1 MGQLED
7 IQVFIRVV
15 ESGGIGRAAEQ
26 LNIAKSAV
34 SRRLSELEARLG
46 CKLINRTTRSFSLTG
61 VGKTYYE
68 RALKVADSVTE
79 MNTEV
84 ANVGAA
90 LSGVLRIAVPQSF
103 GLMHLTPAIDLFV
116 KQHPEIT
123 IQIDFSDRH
132 VDIVEEGFDVALRIS
147 GMKDSNFQARRL
159 CPVHHVLAASPEYL
173 QRKGSV
179 TTISDLKHHQM
190 LKYTGSSIALWSIID
205 ANGKEHQLSLTK
217 AMSANSGDFL
227 KDMAIAGHGIV
238 NLPTFLIWKALAS
251 GDLVR
256 LLPDCSMTTIDAY
269 AIYPMN
275 RFLPKRARLFIDFL
289 VERFGDN
296 PYWDQHL

>member
-15 ESGGIGRAAEQ
+15 ESGGIGRAAVQ

-46 CKLINRTTRSFSLTG
+46 CKLINRTTRSSSLTE

-68 RALKVADSVTE
+68 RALKVADSFNE
-79 MNTEV
+79 MNAEV
-84 ANVGAA
+84 ADVGTA

-103 GLMHLTPAIDLFV
+103 GLLHLTPAIDLFV

-123 IQIDFSDRH
+123 VQIDFSDRH

-147 GMKDSNFQARRL
+147 NMTDSNFQARKL
-159 CPVHHVLAASPEYL
+159 CVVQHVLAASPKYIKRTGEIN
-173 QRKGSV
+173 S
-179 TTISDLKHHQM
+179 ISDLENRQI
-190 LKYTGSSIALWSIID
+190 LKYTGATSALWNITDSK
-205 ANGKEHQLSLTK
+205 GKKHQLSLASKMVT
-217 AMSANSGDFL
+217 NSGDFL

-238 NLPTFLIWKALAS
+238 NLPTFLLWKALAS
-251 GDLVR
+251 GDLIQ
-256 LLPDCSMTTIDAY
+256 LLPDCSLSSVEAY
-269 AIYPMN
+269 AIYPRN
-275 RFLPKRARLFIDFL
+275 RFLAKRARLFIDFL

>member
-46 CKLINRTTRSFSLTG
+46 CKLINRTTRSSSLTD

-68 RALKVADSVTE
+68 RALKVTDSVTE
-79 MNTEV
+79 MNAEV
-84 ANVGAA
+84 ADVGPA
-90 LSGVLRIAVPQSF
+90 LSGVLRISVPQSF

-116 KQHPEIT
+116 KQHPEII

-147 GMKDSNFQARRL
+147 AMKDSNFQARRL
-159 CPVHHVLAASPEYL
+159 CPVHHVLAASPEYI
-173 QRKGSV
+173 QNKGSINTV
-179 TTISDLKHHQM
+179 SDLKDHQM
-190 LKYTGSSIALWSIID
+190 LKYTGSSIALWTIID
-205 ANGKEHQLSLTK
+205 NQGKEHQLSLTK

-227 KDMAIAGHGIV
+227 KDMAIAGHGVI
-238 NLPTFLIWKALAS
+238 NLPTFLIWEALAS

-296 PYWDQHL
+296 PYWDQY

>member
-34 SRRLSELEARLG
+34 SRRLSELESRLG
-46 CKLINRTTRSFSLTG
+46 CKLINRTTRSFSLTD

-68 RALKVADSVTE
+68 RALKVADSITE

-84 ANVGAA
+84 ADVGAA

-159 CPVHHVLAASPEYL
+159 CPVHHVLAASPEYI
-173 QRKGSV
+173 QSKGSINTV
-179 TTISDLKHHQM
+179 SDLKHHQM
-190 LKYTGSSIALWSIID
+190 LKYTGSSIALWTIID
-205 ANGKEHQLSLTK
+205 ADEKEHHVSLTK